1 MALTAKQERFCEEYL
16 IDLNAT
22 QAAIRAGYS
31 PKTANEQGSQTLA
44 ILSIQERIATLM
56 SERSNR
62 TQITADKVLTELW
75 SIANEDIKNF
85 LKFGYDQDTKS
96 IRVEVKDSDTVD
108 TKNVAEVSLGKDGQF
123 KFKLYCR
130 DAALVNVGRHLGMFN
145 DKLDLT
151 TKGESLNDKKPTVTL
166 PDGTQIEI

>member
-166 PDGTQIEI
+166 PDGTTIEI